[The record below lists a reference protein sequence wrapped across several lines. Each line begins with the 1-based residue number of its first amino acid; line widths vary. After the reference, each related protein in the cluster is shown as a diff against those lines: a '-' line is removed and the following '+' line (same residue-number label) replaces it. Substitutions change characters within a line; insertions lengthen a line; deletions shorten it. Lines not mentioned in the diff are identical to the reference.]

1 MANIKTIDKTY
12 LYSIYPT
19 YEKSLF
25 QFVMSADRI
34 DVNDERFAD
43 IMYELKQRA
52 LTNNMIKAVM
62 SNKIKMLYGGSGP
75 VGKAVKVFTM
85 KDVKESLQNRVTF
98 IDVSSIISLAEGGSF
113 KCSSIDALISHILNA
128 ITQVAYYNEMVSA
141 KLTNNVRLTS
151 IGVSAFTKL
160 MFNIVD
166 YIAKISSIPD
176 AKEQC
181 NILSALYYHIC
192 LLGREEINDSVIGV
206 IKSELKVSERMIT
219 TTLLNRDKDDFIN
232 LKMFCQTLS
241 DELRLPKI
249 TPEAITSKWMYVYD
263 PSTTFGLELFPAF
276 SAMLTDAYI
285 GAYINNQKTIQK
297 VLDTDMVVYTK
308 ELLRIEGGL

>member
-25 QFVMSADRI
+25 QFVMSANRI
-34 DVNDERFAD
+34 DPNDERFAD

-52 LTNNMIKAVM
+52 LTNNMIKAVN
-62 SNKIKMLYGGSGP
+62 SDQIKMIYGGSGP
-75 VGKAVKVFTM
+75 IGKAVKVFTM
-85 KDVKESLQNRVTF
+85 KDVKENPQRRVTF
-98 IDVSSIISLAEGGSF
+98 IDVTSIISITDGGSF
-113 KCSSIDALISHILNA
+113 KCSSIDALVSHIINA
-128 ITQVAYYNEMVSA
+128 ITQVAYYNETVSG
-141 KLTNNVRLTS
+141 KLTTNTRLTS

-166 YIAKISSIPD
+166 YITKISSISD
-176 AKEQC
+176 AKERC

-192 LLGREEINDSVIGV
+192 LLGRDEINDSVIGV
-206 IKSELKVSERMIT
+206 IKSELKVSERMVT
-219 TTLLNRDKDDFIN
+219 TTLLNHDVQDFMN
-232 LKMFCQTLS
+232 LKLFCQTLS

-285 GAYINNQKTIQK
+285 GAYLNNQKTIQK
-297 VLDTDMVVYTK
+297 ILDTDMVLYTK
-308 ELLRIEGGL
+308 ELLRIEGGF